1 MARVTIQL
9 FGARGAGKTVL
20 AEFIQRQLGS
30 HGVTVEIEKGGNP
43 RGPEHDTLT
52 IETTPAML
60 SDLAR
65 I

>member
-1 MARVTIQL
+1 MARVTISL
-9 FGARGAGKTVL
+9 YGAKGAGKTVL

-30 HGVTVEIEKGGNP
+30 HGVPSSIQKGGNP